1 MARKSSNNGA
11 LPAGEDP
18 RPLHI
23 RIRSELEGRVM
34 TGAYP
39 LGSLLP
45 TEVEL
50 AREFDT
56 SRFTIREALRYLHE
70 RGYVERR
77 QGVGTRVI
85 SQRVRANY
93 TLSVRSLEEL
103 FQVAHDTR
111 LEILGEERLVLDGE
125 AAEMLGGA
133 AGEVWLRLD
142 GLRWTEP
149 RGEPLCFV
157 QVHLPAAFEALLPEI
172 RALRGP
178 IFALVERHADGPI
191 ERTEQEICAMPM
203 PPEMAE
209 RLSGRRDAWALRLL
223 RRYVTRQGVIVASV
237 NWHPAERMTYTME
250 IRRAARPD

>member
-1 MARKSSNNGA
+1 MSRKPSYNGSRHCA
-11 LPAGEDP
+11 DDS

-23 RIRSELEGRVM
+23 RIRSLLEERVTSGR
-34 TGAYP
+34 YP
-39 LGSLLP
+39 VGTLLP

-85 SQRVRANY
+85 SQGAQANY

-103 FQVAHDTR
+103 FQVARGTR
-111 LEILGEERLVLDGE
+111 LEIIGETRLTLNASE
-125 AAEMLGGA
+125 AEMLGGTE
-133 AGEVWLRLD
+133 GEEWLRLD
-142 GLRWTEP
+142 GLRWTSP
-149 RGEPLCFV
+149 GGEPLCFV
-157 QVHLPAAFEALLPEI
+157 QVHIPAVFASLMPEI

-178 IFALVERHADGPI
+178 IFALIERHADGPI
-191 ERTEQEICAMPM
+191 ERTEQDINAMPM
-203 PPEMAE
+203 PPDMAE
-209 RLSGRRDAWALRLL
+209 RLCGAREAWALRLV

-237 NWHPAERMTYTME
+237 NWHPAAEMTYTME
-250 IRRAARPD
+250 IRRASPGG